1 MILDILLTFFLVF
14 LNGFFVAAEFAIV
27 KVRLSQIELKVK
39 EGSKLAK
46 LSSNIVHHLDAYLSA
61 TQLGITIASLAL
73 GWIGEPVV
81 SAIIINLMDMFG
93 FSITP
98 EMAHKIALPV
108 AFVTITILHIVF
120 GELAPKSLAIQRS
133 EQVTLLV
140 SIPLRIF
147 YLLFSPFIWLLNSFA
162 NLMLRLAGF
171 PAVSELDQLHSSD
184 EIRYILDESKKSG
197 IIEAA
202 DYNLINKIFDFSNKD
217 IKQIMVPR
225 GKIVGIDSSLS
236 FDEIVQVFIN
246 EGYTRMPVYTQDI
259 DNIIGTLN
267 AKELFPALLK
277 QGKKTINEMLR
288 QAYFVQEND
297 MLKQVL
303 NNMLKNKVH
312 IAFVLDEFGG
322 IAGMVT
328 MEDIIEEIIGEIQD
342 EYDDEKPLI
351 NKITDNEYIIS
362 ARTVINDLNEILPV
376 PLPESEEYETVG
388 GMIMCNVGRIP
399 ELNEELELEHYK
411 VIILQR
417 SNRLIELVKI
427 IQKMD
432 NSNEDNLEHEK

>member
-399 ELNEELELEHYK
+399 ELNEEVELEHYK

-432 NSNEDNLEHEK
+432 NSKEDNLEHEK